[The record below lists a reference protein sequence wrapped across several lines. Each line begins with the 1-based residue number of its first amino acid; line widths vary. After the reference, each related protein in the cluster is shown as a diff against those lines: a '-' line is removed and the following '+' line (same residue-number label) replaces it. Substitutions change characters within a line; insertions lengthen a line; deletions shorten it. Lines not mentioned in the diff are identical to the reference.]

1 MKKKTI
7 WGGIMALFILQACEN
22 KTPEPTGNDSF
33 VKNEVTFTSDIDDAA
48 ASRAY
53 GASWEKGDRI
63 GVYMLANG
71 GDNILESNV
80 PYATRAGDGNFVGD
94 GGVIRFPENEG
105 QSVDFVAYYPYSA
118 GMTGLAYSVDVT
130 DQSKQEDIDLMVS
143 NNLTGR
149 TPESLHTGNNLQFS
163 HVLSQLS
170 VNLKSAD
177 NGSLEGLKI
186 TVLGTKTRAS
196 LNLKDKSLSDPEG
209 TTDIAAYI
217 NKEYTQA
224 EAILVPQTLDAPLR
238 LRLEINGKSKEV
250 DTEITALA
258 TGMKYICN
266 LSISNAGGSVTIDP
280 EAKYVKWTETPVIT
294 ESQLAQSNL
303 KYITHYTD
311 QNYSN
316 ASWGKVRNYSMLYDT
331 NLKMAYWVAYP
342 LNSWFMTNADGH
354 SPDDNGRTNDW
365 DYDPNLSE
373 AEQPTLFKA
382 GTGFTS
388 QDYSRG
394 HQIPSADRL
403 RTYETNA
410 QTFYFTN
417 MTPQLYTGFNGTVW
431 GNLEGAVRGWCSG
444 TDTLYVVTGA
454 MPTEGGSEIE
464 YASDNDW
471 KRVAVPK
478 YYFKALARKVQG
490 TFQTLAFKLDHRAY
504 TSTNDWRKCSLS
516 VNELEEITGFTFFP
530 QIDERLKDNASVW

>member
-1 MKKKTI
+1 MDF
-7 WGGIMALFILQACEN
+7 L
-22 KTPEPTGNDSF
+22 
-33 VKNEVTFTSDIDDAA
+33 
-48 ASRAY
+48 
-53 GASWEKGDRI
+53 
-63 GVYMLANG
+63 
-71 GDNILESNV
+71 SN
-80 PYATRAGDGNFVGD
+80 
-94 GGVIRFPENEG
+94 
-105 QSVDFVAYYPYSA
+105 YPYSA

-177 NGSLEGLKI
+177 NGSLEGLKV
-186 TVLGTKTRAS
+186 TVLGTKTKAS
-196 LNLKDKSLSDPEG
+196 LNLKDKSLSAPEG
-209 TTDIAAYI
+209 EADVAAYI

-224 EAILVPQTLDAPLR
+224 EAILVPQTLSAPLK
-238 LRLEINGKSKEV
+238 LKLEINGKSKEV

-258 TGMKYICN
+258 AGTKYICN

-294 ESQLAQSNL
+294 ESQLAQGNL

-331 NLKMAYWVAYP
+331 DMKMAYWVAYP
-342 LNSWFMTNADGH
+342 LNSWFTANKTE
-354 SPDDNGRTNDW
+354 RTNDW
-365 DYDPNLSE
+365 DYDPNLLH
-373 AEQPTLFKA
+373 AEQPTLFNA

-388 QDYSRG
+388 KGYSRG

-403 RTYETNA
+403 RTYEMNA

-417 MTPQLYTGFNGTVW
+417 MTPQLYTGFNGLVW
-431 GNLEGAVRGWCSG
+431 GNLEDAVRGWCSG

-454 MPTEGGSEIE
+454 MPAEGNDEIE
-464 YASDNDW
+464 YTSDNDG
-471 KRVAVPK
+471 KRIAVPK
-478 YYFKALARKVQG
+478 YYFKALARKMQG

-504 TSTNDWRKCSLS
+504 SNNKDWRNCSLS